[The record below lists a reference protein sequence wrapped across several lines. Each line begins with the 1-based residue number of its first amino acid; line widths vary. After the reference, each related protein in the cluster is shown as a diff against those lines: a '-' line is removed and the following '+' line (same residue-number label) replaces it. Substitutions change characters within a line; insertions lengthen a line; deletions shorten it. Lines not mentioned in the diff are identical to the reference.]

1 VKGSRFGDLVIG
13 RFEDQPHQTID
24 FFNRNR
30 QIAKSPNRE
39 IRNQEITKS
48 PNHQIGIPCLN

>member
-24 FFNRNR
+24 FFNR

-39 IRNQEITKS
+39 IRNHEITKS
-48 PNHQIGIPCLN
+48 GLPCLN